1 MICGS
6 GGLKARV
13 GNSHCIVNG
22 VGASW
27 LLALFFMFNSSIEFF
42 VMTYDVIGH
51 VLFFTSKLYA
61 GSSMYTFARKVN
73 PRV

>member
-42 VMTYDVIGH
+42 CYDVRCDWTCS
-51 VLFFTSKLYA
+51 FFHLQVVC
-61 GSSMYTFARKVN
+61 RE
-73 PRV
+73 